1 MIERTVS
8 RARLAL
14 AVVAVVVAGNDWR
27 VDVNGVR
34 DRFAEAVSGENH
46 LGEFGRTVGYIVS
59 AIDKYCEAIRIVMGM
74 NKAITDEIPYL
85 RKKAGRPSAYI
96 VYHRHTWFLVK
107 VDTDRPGSSNP
118 GCCTSSTMDLPL
130 SA

>member
-59 AIDKYCEAIRIVMGM
+59 AIDKYCAAIRIVMGM
-74 NKAITDEIPYL
+74 KKSYNRQDPVPAERSRTSFSLYSLSSSYL
-85 RKKAGRPSAYI
+85 
-96 VYHRHTWFLVK
+96 V
-107 VDTDRPGSSNP
+107 
-118 GCCTSSTMDLPL
+118 L
-130 SA
+130 SKSRY